1 MGPSPSRPTYE
12 GVSSVTDT
20 PDLAAPDTLLGLL
33 QRGRGKG
40 YLLALQAPPEEVWP
54 LLFECVTN
62 DPRVSRLEY
71 RHEYYANLIRATYM
85 DLEVLRSYLSSA
97 DEEEGDIILTLDTL
111 ALLGGQCGD
120 DHALDILHEYLS
132 CGQEWEHVLYGLA
145 LDRPPEVTGDAIE
158 ILHDRVSSDWDFR
171 SEFNAII
178 QKDWQKYG
186 SFNEKLRSTCRL
198 LLPICEP
205 WRTICRTNELLAAL
219 FEEVGIDFSRP
230 CPPREIPSERCMASL
245 SLEDLFSQVSDSNHW
260 AFGRALPQK
269 VSISH
274 EAYLL
279 LQVSSKDRF
288 KVMLAFKGLAALGT
302 PGAFQAVTSYIEA
315 SADADG
321 LARSEAFDA
330 FAEMPGSLTL
340 DTARRWLRC
349 EEWYLRKAAGLVL
362 EKHATPEDVPLLTE
376 TVRMSTTDCDSDSRF
391 TDAVRALKLFK
402 GLGYVPELASAFCCA
417 GDAYDRSD
425 AAEAMYATAPD
436 HFRDE
441 YAFEC
446 LWDCHWRTRIAGCRA
461 ADLSTPGVLSRLR
474 ELAADPHDDS
484 GVREAAQAR
493 LEELDGRNNRQ

>member
-1 MGPSPSRPTYE
+1 
-12 GVSSVTDT
+12 VTTGHDSTT
-20 PDLAAPDTLLGLL
+20 PNLADSESLLGML

-40 YLLALQAPPEEVWP
+40 YLLALKAPPEEVWP
-54 LLFECVTN
+54 LLFECITN
-62 DPRVSRLEY
+62 DPRVSGLEY

-85 DLEVLRSYLSSA
+85 DLEVLRSHLSSA
-97 DEEEGDIILTLDTL
+97 DEEKGDIILTLDTL

-132 CGQEWEHVLYGLA
+132 CGQEWECVLYDLVR
-145 LDRPPEVTGDAIE
+145 DRSPEVIRDVIE
-158 ILHDRVSSDWDFR
+158 ILHDRIASDWDFR
-171 SEFNAII
+171 TEFDAII
-178 QKDWQKYG
+178 REDWQKYG
-186 SFNEKLRSTCRL
+186 SFNQKLRSKCRL

-205 WRTICRTNELLAAL
+205 WKTICRTNEQLAAL

-230 CPPREIPSERCMASL
+230 CPPREEPSEPYMASL
-245 SLEDLFSQVSDSNHW
+245 SLEDLFSQVGDSNHW

-269 VSISH
+269 VSITH

-279 LQVSSKDRF
+279 QQVSSEDRF
-288 KVMLAFKGLAALGT
+288 RVMLAFKGLAALGT
-302 PGAFQAVTSYIEA
+302 PAAFQAVTSYIEA
-315 SADADG
+315 SEDANG
-321 LARSEAFDA
+321 LVRKQACDA
-330 FAEMPGSLTL
+330 FAEMPSSLTL
-340 DTARRWLRC
+340 DTARRWFRR

-362 EKHATPEDVPLLTE
+362 ERHATPEDIPLLTE
-376 TVRMSTTDCDSDSRF
+376 TLRASKTDCDSDSRF
-391 TDAVRALKLFK
+391 VHAVRAIKLFK
-402 GLGYVPELASAFCCA
+402 GLGYVPELASAFGCA

-446 LWDCHWRTRIAGCRA
+446 LWDCHWSTRIAGCRA

-474 ELAADPHDDS
+474 ELAADPRDDS

-493 LEELDGRNNRQ
+493 LDELDGRNGNP